1 MAGTLKRLAGPAY
14 VAASATNVYVPS
26 AATIYGEVRHIH
38 LVNKDS
44 STRTCTFYLGATGG
58 SAGGT
63 ELFKDLSLAVA
74 GVYDYYCL
82 MKQLSTDFLT
92 GIASSASAVV
102 VTIEGYE
109 YVV

>member
-14 VAASATNVYVPS
+14 IAASATDIYVPG
-26 AATIYGEVRHIH
+26 TNKYGEVRHIH
-38 LVNKDS
+38 LVNKDVA
-44 STRTCTFYLGATGG
+44 TRTCSVYLGATGG

-82 MKQLSTDFLT
+82 LRQATTDFLS

-102 VTIEGYE
+102 ITIEGYE
-109 YVV
+109 YAV